1 MSICVLFLKDIGQK
15 MKDQFKS
22 MPDEFMSSPLA
33 SKAKVDFMKMELLA
47 LKCLD
52 PNHKGNK
59 TQLKTSTINSY

>member
-1 MSICVLFLKDIGQK
+1 MLICVLFLKDIGQK

-33 SKAKVDFMKMELLA
+33 SKAKVDFVKVELLA

-52 PNHKGNK
+52 PNHNVTKH
-59 TQLKTSTINSY
+59 S

>member
-47 LKCLD
+47 LKC
-52 PNHKGNK
+52 
-59 TQLKTSTINSY
+59 